1 MSNLLDQLI
10 ERTRIETTLSK
21 EEYDVLSH
29 EITVEVLS
37 TSEVT
42 ESSGDVSSSDDGENE
57 SMISSPSSLDLGA
70 DINIIPSKVP
80 NKIVNNEEKLVANL
94 RLEIQRQKQNQEK
107 MQREYQLKISQIE
120 HSYEVEKHNA
130 DLEIITLKSKLES
143 INSSFTQANSD
154 LKQAQSE
161 NKVLRKK
168 VEVLKNAYYKLQTES
183 EKKIARLEAQLEALS
198 KTEEISKLIS
208 HLEETIRP
216 HNNIVLTLEK
226 KDQIIEKQQMM
237 INNMEDDIKRH
248 KEENEKL
255 ISIKQSL
262 ERDLEQMLNQKE
274 VINKLKN
281 VLLNKPPIIHD
292 SILF

>member
-1 MSNLLDQLI
+1 MSNILDHLI
-10 ERTRIETTLSK
+10 ERTRIETRLSK
-21 EEYDVLSH
+21 EEYDELSH
-29 EITVEVLS
+29 ELTEEVLS

-42 ESSGDVSSSDDGENE
+42 ENSVASSNEDDNE
-57 SMISSPSSLDLGA
+57 SVISSPSSLDLGA
-70 DINIIPSKVP
+70 DIEIIPEKMCS
-80 NKIVNNEEKLVANL
+80 KIVNNEEKLVANL

-130 DLEIITLKSKLES
+130 ELEIVTLKSKLET
-143 INSSFTQANSD
+143 INSSFTQASSD
-154 LKQAQSE
+154 LKQSQSE

-183 EKKIARLEAQLEALS
+183 EKRIARLETQLEALS
-198 KTEEISKLIS
+198 RTEEISKLIS
-208 HLEETIRP
+208 QLEETIRP
-216 HNNIVLTLEK
+216 HNSLLLALEK
-226 KDQIIEKQQMM
+226 KDQIIEKQQLM
-237 INNMEDDIKRH
+237 INNMEDDIKRY

-274 VINKLKN
+274 VINKLKS
-281 VLLNKPPIIHD
+281 VLLNKP

>member
-1 MSNLLDQLI
+1 MSNILDHLI

-21 EEYDVLSH
+21 EEYDELSH
-29 EITVEVLS
+29 ELTEEVLS

-42 ESSGDVSSSDDGENE
+42 ENSIASSNENGNE
-57 SMISSPSSLDLGA
+57 SVISSPSSLDLGA
-70 DINIIPSKVP
+70 DIEIIPAKIC
-80 NKIVNNEEKLVANL
+80 NKIVHNEEKLVANL

-130 DLEIITLKSKLES
+130 ELEIVSLKSKLET
-143 INSSFTQANSD
+143 INSSFTQASSD
-154 LKQAQSE
+154 LKQSQSE

-183 EKKIARLEAQLEALS
+183 EKRIARLETQLEALS

-208 HLEETIRP
+208 QLEETIRP
-216 HNNIVLTLEK
+216 HNSLVLALEK
-226 KDQIIEKQQMM
+226 KDQIIEKQQLM
-237 INNMEDDIKRH
+237 INNMEDDIKRY

-274 VINKLKN
+274 VINKLKS
-281 VLLNKPPIIHD
+281 VLLNKPSILHD